1 MQRARDE
8 WRQRVPPRIPLLD
21 AFDAER
27 LLLDI
32 IDVFVRLGFGG
43 DIHELIGGPLVVNLR
58 EVFLRRHVQF
68 FAADLYELRIKRT
81 AVLGD
86 KFPDDRPVFG
96 GDKRLDLLLAF
107 ADQAQGHGLDAARGE
122 PVKNCLPDKRAH
134 LIADDPVHHPA
145 GPLARDEILVD
156 SLRLLHRLR
165 NSFFRDLVKEN
176 PVDVLFLIGNL
187 LGDIGCNRLAFAVR
201 VGRKVHAGRLGGR
214 VAQFPDRLLLAGYR
228 FKCRCESVFNIDA
241 EVALRQVLN
250 MTHRCLHDIILAEVS
265 VDRLGLRRRFH
276 DYQ

>member
-1 MQRARDE
+1 M
-8 WRQRVPPRIPLLD
+8 VLD
-21 AFDAER
+21 AESR
-27 LLLDI
+27 S
-32 IDVFVRLGFGG
+32 
-43 DIHELIGGPLVVNLR
+43 LR
-58 EVFLRRHVQF
+58 EASCCNVLVMNGGSGFLRVSLF
-68 FAADLYELRIKRT
+68 WTLSMLNDCFLISSM
-81 AVLGD
+81 
-86 KFPDDRPVFG
+86 
-96 GDKRLDLLLAF
+96 
-107 ADQAQGHGLDAARGE
+107 
-122 PVKNCLPDKRAH
+122 H
-134 LIADDPVHHPA
+134 LCASDSEGIYMNLSA